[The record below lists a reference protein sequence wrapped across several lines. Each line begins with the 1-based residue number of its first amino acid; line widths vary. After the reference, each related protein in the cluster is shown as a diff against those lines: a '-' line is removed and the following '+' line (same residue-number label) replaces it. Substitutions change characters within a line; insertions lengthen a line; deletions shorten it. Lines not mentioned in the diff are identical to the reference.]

1 MAYFLIRLHTCMVG
15 ASRRPLYC
23 NSTTFSKPHGTLAA
37 THHSLS
43 PCKQPRQL
51 LRELFGTHVHLQAI
65 CRERLTMCHTHPQR
79 LPIPTTV
86 VVPSWWSSPLLSTVL
101 FIACTAIK
109 PPSPHPWSGGMCV
122 CVTLA
127 YGDMQHLKSTNQMLY
142 TGIVSFIVW
151 IHHIHFLEGEW
162 EMV

>member
-1 MAYFLIRLHTCMVG
+1 MSRCILHVLPNYNPMVHMAYFLIRLHTCMVG

-65 CRERLTMCHTHPQR
+65 WRERLTMCHTYPQR
-79 LPIPTTV
+79 LPIPTTI
-86 VVPSWWSSPLLSTVL
+86 VVPSWWSSPLPSTVL
-101 FIACTAIK
+101 FIVCTAIK
-109 PPSPHPWSGGMCV
+109 PPHLTRDLEGCV
-122 CVTLA
+122 CVLHWHMETC
-127 YGDMQHLKSTNQMLY
+127 N
-142 TGIVSFIVW
+142 I
-151 IHHIHFLEGEW
+151 
-162 EMV
+162 